1 MPIDRDP
8 ISVGDADTEV
18 SVDWE
23 NEFKNAINNLLEFAV
38 DTDDGKINASQL
50 EIDADA
56 ETAGDRSLILRLTAT
71 LTRVLKWLNA
81 SGWFRLT
88 DQDGTTL
95 YPLELAD
102 GTEDTHAATVGQLA
116 ATELD
121 DLADVTI
128 TDPADRQGL
137 IYNGSGWVNGAVG
150 SMTLLDSKTA
160 SNSASIDFTDH
171 IDDTYDLYIL
181 LGVGIVPA
189 NNAVAAWLRVSE
201 DAGSSWKADAA
212 DYKYSGFVYGI
223 AAGSGGSPGT
233 AGQIELTHGATLSNN
248 AANAFNFF
256 ATVSKPADTTIK
268 KEINLLPHGYVTSG
282 GDYYTMMRTGA
293 YVGTTNAIDGLRVM
307 MSDGAIAAGSFY
319 LYGVKRP

>member
-8 ISVGDADTEV
+8 ISVGDAETEV
-18 SVDWE
+18 SVEWE
-23 NEFKNAINNLLEFAV
+23 NEFKNPINALLEFAV
-38 DTDDGKINASQL
+38 DTDDGKVNASQV

-56 ETAGDRSLILRLTAT
+56 ETAGDRSLVFRLTET

-81 SGWFRLT
+81 SAWFRLT
-88 DQDGTTL
+88 DQGGTTL

-102 GTEDTHAATVGQLA
+102 GTEATHAATLGQLA

-121 DLADVTI
+121 DLADVAI

-160 SNSASIDFTDH
+160 ANSASIDFTDF
-171 IDDTYDLYIL
+171 IDSTYDLYVLI
-181 LGVGIVPA
+181 GVGVVPA
-189 NNAVAAWLRVSE
+189 TDAVAAWLRVSE
-201 DAGSSWKADAA
+201 DAGSSWKSGAA
-212 DYKYSGFVYGI
+212 DYKHSGYVYGI
-223 AAGSGGSPGT
+223 AAGAGGSPGT
-233 AGQIELTHGATLSNN
+233 GGQIELTHGATLSNN

-256 ATVSKPADTTIK
+256 ATISKPAGTAIK
-268 KEINLLPHGYVTSG
+268 KEINCLPHGYVTSG

-293 YVGTTNAIDGLRVM
+293 YVGTTNAITGLRIL

-319 LYGVKRP
+319 LYGIKKP